1 MDFEFSKDE
10 VRIIEEVRAFLK
22 EEITPE
28 LLAETR
34 EFEGIC
40 GRPEGKKF
48 IKKFAARGWL
58 TPNWPDE
65 YGGLNSSEMVCSM
78 IRDELSYAGAPF
90 RFVGPYMAGP
100 TILRFGNEEMK
111 KEFLLPIARGELEF
125 ALGYTEPQAGSDLMG
140 LAMRAED
147 RGDHF
152 VVNGQKTFNTH
163 CHVADYHW
171 LAVRTDP
178 NAPKKHKGIS
188 IIIADLKSPGITIRP
203 MITMAGMRT
212 NEVFYD
218 DVIVPKKNLVGEKN
232 KGTYY
237 LMKALSF
244 ERFYRFG
251 NFRRLFEEIVAY
263 TKETMINGRPL
274 SKDPLIRQEL
284 AQMAIELEVAKLL
297 YYQLPYMLDKGVI
310 PSYQSSMQ
318 KAFASEMNQR
328 VANMGM
334 KILGLY
340 GQLKEGS
347 KWAPLAGKVEHYY
360 RMSVAE
366 TIWAGTSEIQ
376 RNIIAQR
383 GLGLPRR

>member
-1 MDFEFSKDE
+1 
-10 VRIIEEVRAFLK
+10 
-22 EEITPE
+22 
-28 LLAETR
+28 
-34 EFEGIC
+34 
-40 GRPEGKKF
+40 
-48 IKKFAARGWL
+48 
-58 TPNWPDE
+58 
-65 YGGLNSSEMVCSM
+65 
-78 IRDELSYAGAPF
+78 
-90 RFVGPYMAGP
+90 
-100 TILRFGNEEMK
+100 
-111 KEFLLPIARGELEF
+111 
-125 ALGYTEPQAGSDLMG
+125 
-140 LAMRAED
+140 
-147 RGDHF
+147 
-152 VVNGQKTFNTH
+152 
-163 CHVADYHW
+163 
-171 LAVRTDP
+171 
-178 NAPKKHKGIS
+178 
-188 IIIADLKSPGITIRP
+188 
-203 MITMAGMRT
+203 
-212 NEVFYD
+212 
-218 DVIVPKKNLVGEKN
+218 
-232 KGTYY
+232 
-237 LMKALSF
+237 MKALSF
-244 ERFYRFG
+244 ERIYRFG

-284 AQMAIELEVAKLL
+284 AQMAIELEVARLL

-347 KWAPLAGKVEHYY
+347 KCAPLAGKVEHYY